1 MIFVDSNIVIDLV
14 EDGAWTNWSKRILS
28 VQQAPLLA
36 NLIVLA
42 EVSRTFASADGVG
55 IFFRE
60 LDIDIDPMT
69 PDIAFAAGRAH
80 VAYRAAGGR
89 QQSVLA
95 DFLIGAHAEYLNATL
110 VTRDR
115 QRFATYFPDITLIT
129 PETHP

>member
-14 EDGAWTNWSKRILS
+14 EDGAWTEWSKRTLS
-28 VQQAPLLA
+28 MQQAPLLA

-42 EVSRTFASADGVG
+42 EVSRTFASADAVG

-60 LDIDIDPMT
+60 LGIGVDPIT
-69 PDIAFAAGRAH
+69 PAIAFAAGRAH

-95 DFLIGAHAEYLNATL
+95 DFLIGAHALTVAATL

-115 QRFATYFPDITLIT
+115 QRFSTYVPELTLIT